1 MKKELITCV
10 IIAVLLTG
18 CGTSSAGKTGDIQ
31 NTETYT
37 EGANLKQ
44 AGLGGLTAL
53 YDDSVWTYTEEQGS
67 DSSLAFEDA
76 NGSILGI
83 SCSKEGFY
91 QHPLDMIGTI
101 RMVTS
106 PYAGYQETEEPTEVE
121 VQGNTWY
128 EWVYQYEENGK
139 TLISLNRLFGK
150 NYYAY
155 VLTYVAE
162 QDAYDAGRN
171 EALKVMNSVI
181 VEVEDNTQAEEKAQ
195 EFLAGEWDLG
205 NSGYLVMNEDWTY
218 AWYMD
223 SSKDEK
229 NMHKGT
235 YRGDVSNST
244 MGFEEGEGIYLVLF
258 PEVLYVNGEAG
269 QTSNA
274 KYDYGITMTQQADG
288 NYQMI
293 NSSTFAMY
301 NMKRQ

>member
-1 MKKELITCV
+1 MKKRLITHV
-10 IIAVLLTG
+10 IVFSLLIGCSTG
-18 CGTSSAGKTGDIQ
+18 CAAESGEVQDTQ
-31 NTETYT
+31 TYT
-37 EGANLKQ
+37 EQENLRQ

-53 YDDSVWTYTEEQGS
+53 YDQTVWTYTEEQGS

-91 QHPLDMIGTI
+91 QHPLDMISTI
-101 RMVTS
+101 RMISS
-106 PYAGYQETEEPTEVE
+106 PYTGYQETEEPSEVE
-121 VQGNTWY
+121 VQGKTWY
-128 EWVYQYEENGK
+128 EWIYQYEENGK
-139 TLISLNRLFGK
+139 TLISLNRFFGE

-171 EALKVMNSVI
+171 EALKVMNSVT
-181 VEVEDNTQAEEKAQ
+181 VEVEDNTQAEEQAQ

-205 NSGYLVMNEDWTY
+205 SSGYLVMNEDWTY

-229 NMHKGT
+229 NMHRGT
-235 YRGDVSNST
+235 YKGDVSNST
-244 MGFEEGEGIYLVLF
+244 MGFSEGEGIYLVLF
-258 PEVLYVNGEAG
+258 PEVLYVNGEPG

-274 KYDYGITMTQQADG
+274 KYDYGITMTLQANG
-288 NYQMI
+288 NYHMI
-293 NSSTFAMY
+293 NGSTFAIY
-301 NMKRQ
+301 DMKRQ